1 MPVTNTHTQTGS
13 PTYPGTCSLSFSKLM
28 LLPVLVL
35 VLIPVPVPILIPTPF
50 LANEEQ
56 TSICG

>member
-1 MPVTNTHTQTGS
+1 
-13 PTYPGTCSLSFSKLM
+13 
-28 LLPVLVL
+28 